1 MDGTSLSDPMI
12 QQISQLF
19 LSMSDPSR
27 IRILRCLLENPEPI
41 SVGEVARATG
51 LSQANTSK
59 HLSLLVRVGLAN
71 REPRGTLV
79 FFSPVMPLVG
89 KVCDLVCGHVLKRS
103 EDAFHALH

>member
-41 SVGEVARATG
+41 SVG
-51 LSQANTSK
+51 
-59 HLSLLVRVGLAN
+59 
-71 REPRGTLV
+71 
-79 FFSPVMPLVG
+79 
-89 KVCDLVCGHVLKRS
+89 
-103 EDAFHALH
+103 